1 MTPVVES
8 SNDPLGFNKK
18 GCDHQV
24 LQDNVLV
31 EQVVK
36 PHTSDPHTAG
46 LDLLAI
52 FSSARCRWGGGVMR
66 SGVVVFFGGG

>member
-1 MTPVVES
+1 MI
-8 SNDPLGFNKK
+8 LIRFNKK

-52 FSSARCRWGGGVMR
+52 FSWARCRWA
-66 SGVVVFFGGG
+66 VV

>member
-1 MTPVVES
+1 MCSVASPE
-8 SNDPLGFNKK
+8 LMFNKK

-36 PHTSDPHTAG
+36 RHTSDPHTAG

-52 FSSARCRWGGGVMR
+52 FSSSQVSNCWAI
-66 SGVVVFFGGG
+66 